1 MHDEDICRLNDWKII
16 YTLHGKRESRIVKAA
31 NMGIAL
37 LRLSESLGDFSG
49 ILYLNHIY
57 ECGGNSDFL
66 PTYSEDGFCGA
77 KAMRATD
84 FVGRMDKFFENDD
97 PPKWTLQDIAT
108 MTWRD
113 LIRTWRQ
120 PEMLTFAVIM
130 GVFFLLLFYY
140 VFGGAIGAGTG
151 VDYIQYLVPGIFVI
165 TTLTGAQQTGT
176 GLATDLS
183 QGVTDRFRSLP
194 MSQMAVLGGRTIADA
209 LRNTISVVLVAIV
222 GYMLGFRFVSIGAAI
237 GAIVLSVGIGFSFSW
252 MNAAIAAKV
261 KSAGMVGM
269 LSMFWLFPLMLAS
282 TVFTPAEQMP
292 GWLQGFAKWQ
302 PISVVADAAR
312 KLSDG
317 IPAGEAV
324 LWSIVWILALLV
336 VFVPIAAA
344 VYRRG

>member
-1 MHDEDICRLNDWKII
+1 MTTTH
-16 YTLHGKRESRIVKAA
+16 AA
-31 NMGIAL
+31 LAEKPG
-37 LRLSESLGDFSG
+37 LG
-49 ILYLNHIY
+49 
-57 ECGGNSDFL
+57 E
-66 PTYSEDGFCGA
+66 
-77 KAMRATD
+77 RA
-84 FVGRMDKFFENDD
+84 R
-97 PPKWTLQDIAT
+97 WTLQDIVT

-113 LIRTWRQ
+113 LIRTRRQ

-151 VDYIQYLVPGIFVI
+151 VHYIQYLVPGIFVI

-176 GLATDLS
+176 GLAVDLS

-194 MSQMAVLGGRTIADA
+194 MSQLAVLGGRTIADA
-209 LRNTISVVLVAIV
+209 LRNAISVVLVAIV
-222 GYMLGFRFVSIGAAI
+222 GYMLGFRFASIGAAI
-237 GAIVLSVGIGFSFSW
+237 GAIALSVGIGFSFSW

-261 KSAGMVGM
+261 KNPEMVGM

-302 PISVVADAAR
+302 PVSVVADAAR
-312 KLSDG
+312 YLSNG
-317 IPAGEAV
+317 VPAGEAV
-324 LWSIVWILALLV
+324 VWAVVWIIALLA
-336 VFVPIAAA
+336 VFIPISVA

>member
-1 MHDEDICRLNDWKII
+1 MTTSQTVL
-16 YTLHGKRESRIVKAA
+16 SRDAGVAQRFRWA
-31 NMGIAL
+31 
-37 LRLSESLGDFSG
+37 
-49 ILYLNHIY
+49 
-57 ECGGNSDFL
+57 
-66 PTYSEDGFCGA
+66 
-77 KAMRATD
+77 
-84 FVGRMDKFFENDD
+84 
-97 PPKWTLQDIAT
+97 LQDIVT

-113 LIRTWRQ
+113 LIRTRRQ

-194 MSQMAVLGGRTIADA
+194 MSQLAVLGGRTIADG
-209 LRNTISVVLVAIV
+209 LRNTISVVLVAVV
-222 GYMLGFRFVSIGAAI
+222 GYMLGFRFASIGAAI
-237 GAIVLSVGIGFSFSW
+237 GAIALSVGIGFSFSW

-261 KSAGMVGM
+261 KNAEMVGM

-282 TVFTPAEQMP
+282 TVFTPVEQMP

-312 KLSDG
+312 DLSNG
-317 IPAGEAV
+317 VPAGDAV
-324 LWSIVWILALLV
+324 MWSVVWIIALLA
-336 VFVPIAAA
+336 VFIPVSVA

>member
-1 MHDEDICRLNDWKII
+1 MTTSQTVL
-16 YTLHGKRESRIVKAA
+16 SRDAGVAQRFRWA
-31 NMGIAL
+31 
-37 LRLSESLGDFSG
+37 
-49 ILYLNHIY
+49 
-57 ECGGNSDFL
+57 
-66 PTYSEDGFCGA
+66 
-77 KAMRATD
+77 
-84 FVGRMDKFFENDD
+84 
-97 PPKWTLQDIAT
+97 LQDIVT

-113 LIRTWRQ
+113 LIRTRRQ

-140 VFGGAIGAGTG
+140 VFGGAIGAGAG

-194 MSQMAVLGGRTIADA
+194 MSQLAVLGGRTIADG
-209 LRNTISVVLVAIV
+209 LRNTISVVLVAVV
-222 GYMLGFRFVSIGAAI
+222 GYMLGFRFASIGAAI
-237 GAIVLSVGIGFSFSW
+237 GAIALSVGIGFSFSW

-261 KSAGMVGM
+261 KNAEMVGM

-282 TVFTPAEQMP
+282 TVFTPVEQMP

-312 KLSDG
+312 NLSNG
-317 IPAGEAV
+317 IPAGDAV
-324 LWSIVWILALLV
+324 MWSVVWIIALLA
-336 VFVPIAAA
+336 VFIPISVA

>member
-1 MHDEDICRLNDWKII
+1 MTTSH
-16 YTLHGKRESRIVKAA
+16 AA
-31 NMGIAL
+31 LAEKPG
-37 LRLSESLGDFSG
+37 LG
-49 ILYLNHIY
+49 
-57 ECGGNSDFL
+57 E
-66 PTYSEDGFCGA
+66 
-77 KAMRATD
+77 RA
-84 FVGRMDKFFENDD
+84 R
-97 PPKWTLQDIAT
+97 WTLQDIVT

-113 LIRTWRQ
+113 LIRTRRQ

-176 GLATDLS
+176 GLAVDLS

-194 MSQMAVLGGRTIADA
+194 MSQLAVLGGRTIADA
-209 LRNTISVVLVAIV
+209 LRNTISVVLVAVV
-222 GYMLGFRFVSIGAAI
+222 GYMLGFRFASIGAAI
-237 GAIVLSVGIGFSFSW
+237 GAIALSIGIGFSFSW

-261 KSAGMVGM
+261 KNPEMVGM

-302 PISVVADAAR
+302 PVSVVADAAR
-312 KLSDG
+312 YLSNG
-317 IPAGEAV
+317 VPAGEAV
-324 LWSIVWILALLV
+324 VWSVVWIIALLAA
-336 VFVPIAAA
+336 FIPISVA

>member
-1 MHDEDICRLNDWKII
+1 MTTTQTAPDPKPGL
-16 YTLHGKRESRIVKAA
+16 A
-31 NMGIAL
+31 N
-37 LRLSESLGDFSG
+37 RF
-49 ILYLNHIY
+49 
-57 ECGGNSDFL
+57 
-66 PTYSEDGFCGA
+66 
-77 KAMRATD
+77 
-84 FVGRMDKFFENDD
+84 
-97 PPKWTLQDIAT
+97 KWALQDIVT

-113 LIRTWRQ
+113 LIRTRRQ

-130 GVFFLLLFYY
+130 GVFFLLLFYF

-194 MSQMAVLGGRTIADA
+194 MSQLAVLGGRTIADG
-209 LRNTISVVLVAIV
+209 LRNTISVVLVAAV
-222 GYMLGFRFVSIGAAI
+222 GYALGFRFASVGGAI
-237 GAIVLSVGIGFSFSW
+237 GAIALSVGIGFSFSW

-261 KSAGMVGM
+261 KSAEMVGM

-312 KLSDG
+312 DLSNG
-317 IPAGEAV
+317 VSAGGVV
-324 LWSIVWILALLV
+324 LWSIVWIVGLLA
-336 VFVPIAAA
+336 VFVPLSVAA
-344 VYRRG
+344 YRKG

>member
-1 MHDEDICRLNDWKII
+1 MTTSH
-16 YTLHGKRESRIVKAA
+16 AA
-31 NMGIAL
+31 LAEKPG
-37 LRLSESLGDFSG
+37 LG
-49 ILYLNHIY
+49 
-57 ECGGNSDFL
+57 E
-66 PTYSEDGFCGA
+66 
-77 KAMRATD
+77 RA
-84 FVGRMDKFFENDD
+84 R
-97 PPKWTLQDIAT
+97 WTLQDIVT

-113 LIRTWRQ
+113 LIRTRRQ

-176 GLATDLS
+176 GLAVDLS

-194 MSQMAVLGGRTIADA
+194 MSQLAVLGGRTIADA
-209 LRNTISVVLVAIV
+209 LRNTISVVLVAVV
-222 GYMLGFRFVSIGAAI
+222 GYMLGFRFASIGAAI
-237 GAIVLSVGIGFSFSW
+237 GAIALSIGIGFSFSW

-261 KSAGMVGM
+261 KSPEMVGM

-302 PISVVADAAR
+302 PVSVVADAAR
-312 KLSDG
+312 YLSNG
-317 IPAGEAV
+317 VPAGEAV
-324 LWSIVWILALLV
+324 VWSVVWIIALLAA
-336 VFVPIAAA
+336 FIPISVA

>member
-1 MHDEDICRLNDWKII
+1 MTRTQAPLEQD
-16 YTLHGKRESRIVKAA
+16 
-31 NMGIAL
+31 
-37 LRLSESLGDFSG
+37 
-49 ILYLNHIY
+49 
-57 ECGGNSDFL
+57 
-66 PTYSEDGFCGA
+66 PGFA
-77 KAMRATD
+77 
-84 FVGRMDKFFENDD
+84 EHL
-97 PPKWTLQDIAT
+97 KWTSQDIVT

-113 LIRTWRQ
+113 LVRTRRQ

-183 QGVTDRFRSLP
+183 EGVTDRFRSLP
-194 MSQMAVLGGRTIADA
+194 MSQLAVLGGRTIADA
-209 LRNTISVVLVAIV
+209 LRNTISVLLVAVV
-222 GYMLGFRFVSIGAAI
+222 GYMLGFRFASIGGAI
-237 GAIVLSVGIGFSFSW
+237 GAIALSVGIGFAFSW

-261 KSAGMVGM
+261 KSAEMVGM

-312 KLSDG
+312 GLSNG
-317 IPAGEAV
+317 VPAGEALLLSV
-324 LWSIVWILALLV
+324 AWIAALLALFIPV
-336 VFVPIAAA
+336 SVA

>member
-1 MHDEDICRLNDWKII
+1 MTTTN
-16 YTLHGKRESRIVKAA
+16 T
-31 NMGIAL
+31 AL
-37 LRLSESLGDFSG
+37 ASKPGL
-49 ILYLNHIY
+49 
-57 ECGGNSDFL
+57 
-66 PTYSEDGFCGA
+66 
-77 KAMRATD
+77 TD
-84 FVGRMDKFFENDD
+84 RFR
-97 PPKWTLQDIAT
+97 WALQDIVT

-113 LIRTWRQ
+113 LIRTRRQ

-194 MSQMAVLGGRTIADA
+194 MSQLAVLGGRTIADG
-209 LRNTISVVLVAIV
+209 LRNTVSVILVAVV
-222 GYMLGFRFVSIGAAI
+222 GYALGFRFASVGAAF
-237 GAIVLSVGIGFSFSW
+237 GAIALSVGIGFSFSW

-261 KSAGMVGM
+261 KSAEMVGM

-312 KLSDG
+312 DLSNG
-317 IPAGEAV
+317 VPAGDVV
-324 LWSIVWILALLV
+324 LWSIIWIIGLLA
-336 VFVPIAAA
+336 VFIPLSVA

>member
-1 MHDEDICRLNDWKII
+1 MSTPQTSLARKPGL
-16 YTLHGKRESRIVKAA
+16 A
-31 NMGIAL
+31 
-37 LRLSESLGDFSG
+37 ESLRWALWD
-49 ILYLNHIY
+49 
-57 ECGGNSDFL
+57 
-66 PTYSEDGFCGA
+66 T
-77 KAMRATD
+77 
-84 FVGRMDKFFENDD
+84 
-97 PPKWTLQDIAT
+97 AT

-113 LIRTWRQ
+113 LIRTRRQ

-151 VDYIQYLVPGIFVI
+151 VNYIQYLVPGIFVI

-194 MSQMAVLGGRTIADA
+194 MSQMAVLGGRTIADG

-222 GYMLGFRFVSIGAAI
+222 GYMLGFRFASVGGAM
-237 GAIVLSVGIGFSFSW
+237 GVIVLSVGIGFSFSW

-261 KSAGMVGM
+261 KSAEMVGM

-302 PISVVADAAR
+302 PISVVADATR
-312 KLSDG
+312 DLSSG
-317 IPAGEAV
+317 VPAGDAV
-324 LWSIVWILALLV
+324 MWSVVWIIALLA
-336 VFVPIAAA
+336 VFVPLSVA

>member
-1 MHDEDICRLNDWKII
+1 M
-16 YTLHGKRESRIVKAA
+16 TTSRTV
-31 NMGIAL
+31 
-37 LRLSESLGDFSG
+37 LSRDAGVAQRFRW
-49 ILYLNHIY
+49 
-57 ECGGNSDFL
+57 
-66 PTYSEDGFCGA
+66 A
-77 KAMRATD
+77 
-84 FVGRMDKFFENDD
+84 
-97 PPKWTLQDIAT
+97 LQDLVT

-113 LIRTWRQ
+113 LIRTRRQ

-151 VDYIQYLVPGIFVI
+151 VHYIQYLVPGIFVI

-194 MSQMAVLGGRTIADA
+194 MSQLAVLGGRTIADG
-209 LRNTISVVLVAIV
+209 LRNTISVVLVAVV
-222 GYMLGFRFVSIGAAI
+222 GYMLGFRFASIGAAI
-237 GAIVLSVGIGFSFSW
+237 GAIALSVGIGFSFSW

-261 KSAGMVGM
+261 KNAEMVGM

-282 TVFTPAEQMP
+282 TVFTPVEQMP
-292 GWLQGFAKWQ
+292 GWLQGFAEWQ

-312 KLSDG
+312 NLSNG
-317 IPAGEAV
+317 VPAGDAV
-324 LWSIVWILALLV
+324 MWSVVWIIVLLA
-336 VFVPIAAA
+336 VFIPISVA

>member
-1 MHDEDICRLNDWKII
+1 MTTTQTAPAPKPGL
-16 YTLHGKRESRIVKAA
+16 A
-31 NMGIAL
+31 N
-37 LRLSESLGDFSG
+37 RF
-49 ILYLNHIY
+49 
-57 ECGGNSDFL
+57 
-66 PTYSEDGFCGA
+66 
-77 KAMRATD
+77 
-84 FVGRMDKFFENDD
+84 
-97 PPKWTLQDIAT
+97 KWALQDIVT

-113 LIRTWRQ
+113 LIRTRRQ

-130 GVFFLLLFYY
+130 GVFFLLLFYF

-194 MSQMAVLGGRTIADA
+194 MSQLAVLGGRTIADG
-209 LRNTISVVLVAIV
+209 LRNTISVVLVAAV
-222 GYMLGFRFVSIGAAI
+222 GYALGFRFASVGGAI
-237 GAIVLSVGIGFSFSW
+237 GAIALSVGIGFSFSW

-261 KSAGMVGM
+261 KSAEMVGM

-312 KLSDG
+312 DLSNG
-317 IPAGEAV
+317 VSAGGVV
-324 LWSIVWILALLV
+324 LWSIVWIVGLLA
-336 VFVPIAAA
+336 VFMPLSVAA
-344 VYRRG
+344 YRKG

>member
-1 MHDEDICRLNDWKII
+1 MTTTRDSLARKPGLAERFKW
-16 YTLHGKRESRIVKAA
+16 
-31 NMGIAL
+31 AL
-37 LRLSESLGDFSG
+37 WD
-49 ILYLNHIY
+49 
-57 ECGGNSDFL
+57 
-66 PTYSEDGFCGA
+66 T
-77 KAMRATD
+77 
-84 FVGRMDKFFENDD
+84 V
-97 PPKWTLQDIAT
+97 T

-113 LIRTWRQ
+113 LIRTRRQ

-194 MSQMAVLGGRTIADA
+194 MSQFAVLGGRTIADG

-222 GYMLGFRFVSIGAAI
+222 GYMLGFRFASIAGAV
-237 GAIVLSVGIGFSFSW
+237 GAIALSVGIGFSFSW

-261 KSAGMVGM
+261 KSAEMVGM

-292 GWLQGFAKWQ
+292 GWLQGFAQWQ

-312 KLSDG
+312 GLSSG
-317 IPAGEAV
+317 VPAGDAV
-324 LWSIVWILALLV
+324 LWSVVWIMVLLG
-336 VFVPIAAA
+336 VFIPISVA

>member
-1 MHDEDICRLNDWKII
+1 M
-16 YTLHGKRESRIVKAA
+16 TTTQTAPA
-31 NMGIAL
+31 
-37 LRLSESLGDFSG
+37 
-49 ILYLNHIY
+49 
-57 ECGGNSDFL
+57 
-66 PTYSEDGFCGA
+66 
-77 KAMRATD
+77 
-84 FVGRMDKFFENDD
+84 
-97 PPKWTLQDIAT
+97 PKPGLADRFKWALQDIVT

-113 LIRTWRQ
+113 LIRTRRQ

-130 GVFFLLLFYY
+130 GVFFLLLFYF

-194 MSQMAVLGGRTIADA
+194 MSQLAVLGGRTIADG
-209 LRNTISVVLVAIV
+209 LRNTVSVVLVAAV
-222 GYMLGFRFVSIGAAI
+222 GYALGFRFASVGGAI
-237 GAIVLSVGIGFSFSW
+237 GAIALSVGIGFSFSW

-261 KSAGMVGM
+261 KSAEMVGM

-312 KLSDG
+312 DLSNG
-317 IPAGEAV
+317 VSAGGVV
-324 LWSIVWILALLV
+324 LWSIVWIIGLLA
-336 VFVPIAAA
+336 VFMPLSVAA
-344 VYRRG
+344 YRKG

>member
-1 MHDEDICRLNDWKII
+1 MTTTRD
-16 YTLHGKRESRIVKAA
+16 S
-31 NMGIAL
+31 L
-37 LRLSESLGDFSG
+37 LRKPGLAERFKWSLWD
-49 ILYLNHIY
+49 
-57 ECGGNSDFL
+57 
-66 PTYSEDGFCGA
+66 T
-77 KAMRATD
+77 
-84 FVGRMDKFFENDD
+84 V
-97 PPKWTLQDIAT
+97 T

-113 LIRTWRQ
+113 LIRTRRQ

-194 MSQMAVLGGRTIADA
+194 MSQFAVLGGRTIADG
-209 LRNTISVVLVAIV
+209 LRNTISVVLVAVV
-222 GYMLGFRFVSIGAAI
+222 GYMLGFRFASIAGAV
-237 GAIVLSVGIGFSFSW
+237 GAIALSVGIGFSFSW

-261 KSAGMVGM
+261 KSAEMVGM

-292 GWLQGFAKWQ
+292 GWLQGFAQWQ

-312 KLSDG
+312 GLSSG
-317 IPAGEAV
+317 VPAGDAV
-324 LWSIVWILALLV
+324 LWSVVWIMVLLG
-336 VFVPIAAA
+336 VFIPISVAA
-344 VYRRG
+344 YRRG

>member
-1 MHDEDICRLNDWKII
+1 M
-16 YTLHGKRESRIVKAA
+16 TTTQAA
-31 NMGIAL
+31 LARKPG
-37 LRLSESLGDFSG
+37 LSERFRW
-49 ILYLNHIY
+49 
-57 ECGGNSDFL
+57 
-66 PTYSEDGFCGA
+66 A
-77 KAMRATD
+77 
-84 FVGRMDKFFENDD
+84 
-97 PPKWTLQDIAT
+97 LQDTVT

-113 LIRTWRQ
+113 LIRTRRQ

-140 VFGGAIGAGTG
+140 VFGGAIAAGSG
-151 VDYIQYLVPGIFVI
+151 VDYIQYLVPGVFVI

-194 MSQMAVLGGRTIADA
+194 MSQFAVLGGRTIADA
-209 LRNTISVVLVAIV
+209 FRNVVSVVLVAIV
-222 GYMLGFRFVSIGAAI
+222 GYVLGFRFASIG
-237 GAIVLSVGIGFSFSW
+237 GAVGALALSVGIGFSFSW

-261 KSAGMVGM
+261 KNAEMVGM

-292 GWLQGFAKWQ
+292 GWLQGFARWQ

-312 KLSDG
+312 NLSNG
-317 IPAGEAV
+317 VPAGDAV
-324 LWSIVWILALLV
+324 LWSVVWIIGLLV
-336 VFVPIAAA
+336 LFIPMAVA

>member
-1 MHDEDICRLNDWKII
+1 MA
-16 YTLHGKRESRIVKAA
+16 TTQSV
-31 NMGIAL
+31 
-37 LRLSESLGDFSG
+37 LGHRTGLAERF
-49 ILYLNHIY
+49 
-57 ECGGNSDFL
+57 
-66 PTYSEDGFCGA
+66 
-77 KAMRATD
+77 R
-84 FVGRMDKFFENDD
+84 
-97 PPKWTLQDIAT
+97 WTLQDITT

-113 LIRTWRQ
+113 LIRTRRQ

-194 MSQMAVLGGRTIADA
+194 MSQLAVLAGRTIADG
-209 LRNTISVVLVAIV
+209 LRNVMSVVLVAVV
-222 GYMLGFRFVSIGAAI
+222 GYALGFRFASVGGAI
-237 GAIVLSVGIGFSFSW
+237 GAIALSIGIGLSFSW

-261 KSAGMVGM
+261 KNAEMVGM

-312 KLSDG
+312 NLSNGVPTGD
-317 IPAGEAV
+317 AV
-324 LWSIVWILALLV
+324 LWSVVWIVVLLAAFIPMSV
-336 VFVPIAAA
+336 A

>member
-1 MHDEDICRLNDWKII
+1 MTTTQTAPAPKPGL
-16 YTLHGKRESRIVKAA
+16 A
-31 NMGIAL
+31 N
-37 LRLSESLGDFSG
+37 RF
-49 ILYLNHIY
+49 
-57 ECGGNSDFL
+57 
-66 PTYSEDGFCGA
+66 
-77 KAMRATD
+77 
-84 FVGRMDKFFENDD
+84 
-97 PPKWTLQDIAT
+97 KWALQDIVT

-113 LIRTWRQ
+113 LIRTRRQ

-130 GVFFLLLFYY
+130 GVFFLLLFYF

-194 MSQMAVLGGRTIADA
+194 MSQLAVLGGRTIADG
-209 LRNTISVVLVAIV
+209 LRNTISVLLVAAV
-222 GYMLGFRFVSIGAAI
+222 GYALGFRFASVGGAI
-237 GAIVLSVGIGFSFSW
+237 GAIALSVGIGFSFSW

-261 KSAGMVGM
+261 KSAEMVGM

-312 KLSDG
+312 DLSNG
-317 IPAGEAV
+317 VSAGGVV
-324 LWSIVWILALLV
+324 LWSIVWIVGLLA
-336 VFVPIAAA
+336 VFVPLSVAA
-344 VYRRG
+344 YRKG

>member
-1 MHDEDICRLNDWKII
+1 MTTTQTAPAPKPGL
-16 YTLHGKRESRIVKAA
+16 A
-31 NMGIAL
+31 N
-37 LRLSESLGDFSG
+37 RF
-49 ILYLNHIY
+49 
-57 ECGGNSDFL
+57 
-66 PTYSEDGFCGA
+66 
-77 KAMRATD
+77 
-84 FVGRMDKFFENDD
+84 
-97 PPKWTLQDIAT
+97 KWALQDIVT

-113 LIRTWRQ
+113 LIRTRRQ

-130 GVFFLLLFYY
+130 GVFFLLLFYF

-194 MSQMAVLGGRTIADA
+194 MSQLAVLGGRTIADG
-209 LRNTISVVLVAIV
+209 LRNTVSVVLVAAV
-222 GYMLGFRFVSIGAAI
+222 GYALGFRFASVGGAI
-237 GAIVLSVGIGFSFSW
+237 GAIALSVGIGFSFSW

-261 KSAGMVGM
+261 KSAEMVGM

-312 KLSDG
+312 DLSNG
-317 IPAGEAV
+317 VSAGGVV
-324 LWSIVWILALLV
+324 LWSIVWIIGLLA
-336 VFVPIAAA
+336 VFMPLSVAA
-344 VYRRG
+344 YRKG

>member
-1 MHDEDICRLNDWKII
+1 MTTTPTVL
-16 YTLHGKRESRIVKAA
+16 AA
-31 NMGIAL
+31 KPCLAE
-37 LRLSESLGDFSG
+37 RFRW
-49 ILYLNHIY
+49 
-57 ECGGNSDFL
+57 
-66 PTYSEDGFCGA
+66 A
-77 KAMRATD
+77 
-84 FVGRMDKFFENDD
+84 
-97 PPKWTLQDIAT
+97 LQDLVT

-113 LIRTWRQ
+113 LIRTRRQ

-194 MSQMAVLGGRTIADA
+194 MSQLAVLGGRTIADG
-209 LRNTISVVLVAIV
+209 LRNTISVVLVAAV
-222 GYMLGFRFVSIGAAI
+222 GYILGFRFASLVAAI
-237 GAIVLSVGIGFSFSW
+237 GAIALSVGIGFSFSW

-261 KSAGMVGM
+261 KNAEMVGM

-312 KLSDG
+312 DLSNG
-317 IPAGEAV
+317 VPAGETILWSV
-324 LWSIVWILALLV
+324 LWIVVLLA
-336 VFVPIAAA
+336 VFVPISVA